1 MTDVSSGDPGFVRR
15 MLSRIG
21 DLIPDSGIGRDGP
34 APDIDGRRDSDLEY
48 RRAVLRAK
56 SQMSSGGQ
64 GTTSYEPVERG
75 PQRD

>member
-1 MTDVSSGDPGFVRR
+1 MKSEDPGFIRR
-15 MLSRIG
+15 LLRRVA
-21 DLIPDSGIGRDGP
+21 DLVPDSGIGRDGA
-34 APDIDGRRDSDLEY
+34 APDIDGRRDTDNDY

-75 PQRD
+75 RSQD